1 MATTKKRRVPV
12 AATRRAVAVVRVST
26 NAQVES
32 GLSLDAQRL
41 AVTAYATA
49 FGLDLVEGV

>member
-12 AATRRAVAVVRVST
+12 AATRRTVAVVRVST

-49 FGLDLVEGV
+49 FGLDLV